1 MEITFWGVRGSIP
14 SPGPFTVRYGGNT
27 SCVSVHLTD
36 GSLIIIDLGTGARA
50 LGNTLLTGPFGKG
63 LGSATVLLS
72 HHHWDHIQGFP
83 FFGPFYVQG
92 NRFTVV
98 GGARSERR
106 LEEVLERQ
114 MASQFFPVQTYRNMG
129 ASIELATL
137 PENGEKV
144 VGRTRI
150 RAQNNPHGAT
160 QALAFRI
167 EAEGKSLVYASDA
180 GYGKNGP
187 SAETLALYRNAD
199 LLIHDCTFT
208 PEDRVTRMDRGLSS
222 LDDALQAACSS
233 LAKKLV
239 LFHYD
244 QDYTDHQIDQLVLRG
259 RRSLHDRGMSIL
271 EIVGAAEGLTLTI

>member
-27 SCVSVHLTD
+27 ACVSVHLTD
-36 GSLIIIDLGTGARA
+36 GSLFILDLGTGARA
-50 LGNTLLTGPFGKG
+50 LGNALLTGPFAKG
-63 LGSATVLLS
+63 LGRATLLLS

-83 FFGPFYVQG
+83 FFGPFYVPG
-92 NRFTVV
+92 NQFTVI
-98 GGARSERR
+98 GGVRSERR

-129 ASIELATL
+129 ASIVLSTL
-137 PENGEKV
+137 PENGEKI
-144 VGRTRI
+144 VGGARI
-150 RAQNNPHGAT
+150 CAQNNPHGAT
-160 QALAFRI
+160 PALAFRI

-187 SAETLALYRNAD
+187 SPATLALYQNAD

-208 PEDRVTRMDRGLSS
+208 PEDQRTRTDRGLSS
-222 LDDALQAACSS
+222 LDEAIAAACAAS
-233 LAKKLV
+233 AKKLV

-244 QDYTDHQIDQLVLRG
+244 QDYSDQQVDQLVLRG
-259 RRSLHDRGMSIL
+259 RRSLHDRNASGIDL
-271 EIVGAAEGLTLTI
+271 VGAAEGLTLTL